1 MSQIVADLAERH
13 KNLGRI
19 IATAP
24 LCDLGL
30 RPKSRSNFESLVL
43 SVISQQ
49 LATAAADTI
58 SKRFIDQVGK
68 ITPKRILNSDIEEI
82 RNVGLS
88 AAKTKTILG
97 LAEAAKNL
105 DLEKIDSKPDL
116 EIYELL
122 TKLWGIGPWTVDMFM
137 MFQLGKLNVWPVGD
151 LGVRRGWE
159 KINRLK
165 EEITPDQ
172 LLNKGEKFQPYRSVV
187 AWYCWRATD

>member
-1 MSQIVADLAERH
+1 MLFRS
-13 KNLGRI
+13 
-19 IATAP
+19 AP
-24 LCDLGL
+24 LCDLGIK
-30 RPKSRSNFESLVL
+30 PKSRSNFESLVL

-82 RNVGLS
+82 RSVGLS

-116 EIYELL
+116 EIYEQL

-172 LLNKGEKFQPYRSVV
+172 LLKKGEKFQPYRSVV